1 MFTFSNSESVK
12 ILIFVE
18 LSYFAQYEVD
28 SYWHTNSRL
37 ESLLLYTVILLVVKG
52 VPLSSIL

>member
-1 MFTFSNSESVK
+1 MDMFTFSNPESVK

-28 SYWHTNSRL
+28 SY
-37 ESLLLYTVILLVVKG
+37 
-52 VPLSSIL
+52 